1 MKLLNGFNVSSLAMG
16 AGIVLLA
23 PIAVP
28 IIGSVLKPL
37 AKAMIKGGLMAY
49 ETAKVS
55 LAETRETIEDLAAE
69 AQAEID
75 HQPAQK
81 QE

>member
-1 MKLLNGFNVSSLAMG
+1 MKLLNGFNVGSLAMG

-28 IIGSVLKPL
+28 IIGSVLKPV
-37 AKAMIKGGLMAY
+37 AKAMIKGGLIAY
-49 ETAKVS
+49 ESAKVS

-69 AQAEID
+69 ARAEIAQ
-75 HQPAQK
+75 QPAQ
-81 QE
+81 E